1 MINNIELKDKN
12 RFNELGSIIN
22 KNFAKLYQIE
32 ELINSSYDSLLGYYD
47 KELLVGFIHINK
59 MYETIDIINIVVD
72 EKYRR
77 QGIAT
82 SLIKYILNSYNDI
95 EKIMLEVNEKN
106 QNAINLYLKNGF
118 KEINRRPKYYGSDT
132 AIIMERDV

>member
-47 KELLVGFIHINK
+47 KELLVGFIHIL
-59 MYETIDIINIVVD
+59 NI
-72 EKYRR
+72 
-77 QGIAT
+77 
-82 SLIKYILNSYNDI
+82 
-95 EKIMLEVNEKN
+95 
-106 QNAINLYLKNGF
+106 F
-118 KEINRRPKYYGSDT
+118 
-132 AIIMERDV
+132 

>member
-1 MINNIELKDKN
+1 MINNIELKDKE
-12 RFNELGSIIN
+12 RFNELGLIIN

-32 ELINSSYDSLLGYYD
+32 KLINSSYDSIYGYYA

-77 QGIAT
+77 KGIAT
-82 SLIKYILNSYNDI
+82 GLITYILNNFTDV
-95 EKIMLEVNEKN
+95 EKIMLEVNEHNEK
-106 QNAINLYLKNGF
+106 AINLYLKNGF

>member
-1 MINNIELKDKN
+1 MINDIKLKDKE
-12 RFNELGSIIN
+12 RFNELGLIVN
-22 KNFAKLYQIE
+22 KNFAKLFQIE

-47 KELLVGFIHINK
+47 NELLVGFIHINK
-59 MYETIDIINIVVD
+59 MYETIDIVNIVVD
-72 EKYRR
+72 EQYRR

-82 SLIKYILNSYNDI
+82 SLIKYVLNTYNDV
-95 EKIMLEVNEKN
+95 EKVMLEVNEHNK
-106 QNAINLYLKNGF
+106 NAINLYLKNGF

>member
-32 ELINSSYDSLLGYYD
+32 ELINSSYDSLLGYYE

-82 SLIKYILNSYNDI
+82 SLIKYILNSYNDV

-106 QNAINLYLKNGF
+106 QDAINLYLKNGF

>member
-77 QGIAT
+77 HGIAT

-106 QNAINLYLKNGF
+106 QDAINLYLKNGF

>member
-1 MINNIELKDKN
+1 MINNIELKDKD
-12 RFNELGSIIN
+12 RFNELGLIIN

-32 ELINSSYDSLLGYYD
+32 KLINSSYDSLFGYYK

-77 QGIAT
+77 KGIAT
-82 SLIKYILNSYNDI
+82 SLITYILNNFTDV
-95 EKIMLEVNEKN
+95 EKIMLEVNEHNEK
-106 QNAINLYLKNGF
+106 AINLYLKNGF

>member
-1 MINNIELKDKN
+1 MINNIELKDKE
-12 RFNELGSIIN
+12 RFNELGLIIN

-32 ELINSSYDSLLGYYD
+32 KLINSSYDSLFGYYE

-77 QGIAT
+77 KGIAT
-82 SLIKYILNSYNDI
+82 SLITYILNNFTDV
-95 EKIMLEVNEKN
+95 EKIMLEVNEHNEK
-106 QNAINLYLKNGF
+106 AINLYLKNGF

>member
-1 MINNIELKDKN
+1 MISDIKLKDKE
-12 RFNELGSIIN
+12 RFNELGLIVN
-22 KNFAKLYQIE
+22 KNFAKLFQIE

-47 KELLVGFIHINK
+47 NELLVGFIHINK
-59 MYETIDIINIVVD
+59 MYETIDIVNIVVD
-72 EKYRR
+72 EQYRR

-82 SLIKYILNSYNDI
+82 SLIKYVLNTYNDV
-95 EKIMLEVNEKN
+95 EKVMLEVNEHNK
-106 QNAINLYLKNGF
+106 NAINLYLKNGF